1 MLTSLAGLMETS
13 IFLPSSSLLGVAI
26 RKMACI
32 VYKALLLLCIN
43 KYLQGSDKEKS
54 AVSASQQKYQWQ
66 QWALSWGTSTVETCN
81 MIKAQ
86 TSLLSIIW

>member
-54 AVSASQQKYQWQ
+54 AVSASQQKYQW
-66 QWALSWGTSTVETCN
+66 ALSWGTSTVETCN